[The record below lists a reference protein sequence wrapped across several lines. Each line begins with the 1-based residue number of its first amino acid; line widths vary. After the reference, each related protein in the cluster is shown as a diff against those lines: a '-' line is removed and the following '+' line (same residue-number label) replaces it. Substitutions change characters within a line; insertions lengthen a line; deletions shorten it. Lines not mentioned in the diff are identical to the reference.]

1 MTRHHLRNV
10 FPVLVVLGSACSGSV
25 PSESKT
31 AIDDVDGIDAGSDE
45 DVTDEENDADD
56 GTADGEDTDDG
67 DDDGGEDLD
76 SYEGDEAGALR

>member
-56 GTADGEDTDDG
+56 S
-67 DDDGGEDLD
+67 GGEECDD
-76 SYEGDEAGALR
+76 RWPQRRYSY